1 MEKRMLCAL
10 LCLMMLFAV
19 AAQAASGG
27 AYRDVQRK
35 LQQYGFDCD
44 DADYDR
50 VVQKMEADRQWLA
63 SMGMLTG
70 SMYESPRYFAY
81 VYLMEEGLGQYD
93 YNTFTWTPTS
103 DKVYAFDAEVFNIE
117 GMYTE
122 ILLGVDAIVP
132 DITITDVQEDLSGIT
147 EEMDFETYSD
157 GTRKVSFLCNGH
169 PYEIELISY
178 GDWVDI
184 AFFDFLDEV
193 LAKEGCPKQLYALT
207 HPMDQMILIYY
218 GNEND
223 AREIAY
229 MMDYMN
235 YAEMEEEEPGGLMDV
250 LKDFLNND

>member
-1 MEKRMLCAL
+1 MKKGILCAL
-10 LCLMMLFAV
+10 LWVMVLVAF
-19 AAQAASGG
+19 AAQAESTD
-27 AYRDVQRK
+27 AYRDVQRQ

-44 DADYDR
+44 NADYDR
-50 VVQKMEADRQWLA
+50 VVQQMEADRQWMGAMGA
-63 SMGMLTG
+63 SMGSRYT
-70 SMYESPRYFAY
+70 SPEYFAY
-81 VYLMEEGLGQYD
+81 VYLMDEGLGQYD

-122 ILLGVDAIVP
+122 ILQGIDVIVP
-132 DITITDVQEDLSGIT
+132 DITITDVQEDLSAIT
-147 EEMDFETYSD
+147 EEMDMETYTD

-193 LAKEGCPKQLYALT
+193 LAKENCPNQLYALT

-218 GNEND
+218 GNEKD
-223 AREIAY
+223 AREIAC
-229 MMDYMN
+229 MMDFMG
-235 YAEMEEEEPGGLMDV
+235 YAEAEEEEPGGLLDF
-250 LKDFLNND
+250 LKDFL